1 VTHPRVHSNLERES
15 FLEDVAKIAEAV
27 FEFHELWEF
36 NHEGSYKGIPDQTVM
51 ETRIPMIKEEV
62 KEWEE
67 AIKNFK
73 KDPANFDEEVGD
85 LLWVTIGNLLAI
97 QNFDS
102 RTRVKDLVIAKNA
115 TKNKDHYAIR
125 RDTNKLISIH
135 KPQKWIGAETQMRE
149 EWESRGLVFK
159 TDLRIN
165 DDEVWW

>member
-1 VTHPRVHSNLERES
+1 VTKVKSNLEKDG
-15 FLEDVAKIAEAV
+15 FLEAVAEIAEAV
-27 FEFHELWEF
+27 FDFHELWEF
-36 NHEGSYKGIPDQTVM
+36 THEGSYKGIPDKTVM

-67 AIKNFK
+67 AIQNFK

-97 QNFDS
+97 QNLDS
-102 RTRVKDLVIAKNA
+102 RTRIKDLVIAKNTA
-115 TKNKDHYAIR
+115 KNKDNYAIR

-165 DDEVWW
+165 DDRVWW